1 MTDSGPRIAATVR
14 RFLYRSIVNVEQLE
28 VALLVQR
35 FGDHIFAWF
44 AVAFWMFMIN
54 YVLLALLNTTDESRF
69 YAYLPRLAGFA
80 LILAAIVDRNRGLPA
95 K

>member
-1 MTDSGPRIAATVR
+1 MQVVLNTIAATSSLFAGVL
-14 RFLYRSIVNVEQLE
+14 FLRIWRE
-28 VALLVQR
+28 V
-35 FGDHIFAWF
+35 GDRIFAWF

-54 YVLLALLNTTDESRF
+54 YVLLALLNTRDETRF
-69 YAYLPRLAGFA
+69 YAYLPRLAGFV